1 MSDDDFLFS
10 NASELVAA
18 FASKSLS
25 PVEVITASLARAETV
40 QTHCNPITEFFA
52 ETALE
57 AAHKAEVRYS
67 GKGAAPRPL
76 EGVAIAIKE
85 EFALCG
91 STRSSGSL
99 LYADRVDEHT
109 DVYIQRLLDGGA
121 IPLVKTTT
129 PEFCLLGSTWSRR
142 YGVTTNPWH
151 DKMTCG
157 GSSGGSAVALATG
170 IAPIATGTD
179 IGGSIRIPASACG
192 VFGYKPPYG
201 RNPEVPIFNLDYYS
215 HSGPMARS
223 TSDIVIMQA
232 LTAGQHASDIA
243 SLPAPPPHVADPN
256 CLKGLRVAM
265 TTTLCGYEI
274 DHDVAANFAAACK
287 HLSDA
292 GAKVEEVDLGWPHSL
307 PAMAETYL
315 NTLWGATL
323 QDAAKSHG
331 EDMCPYSLAYAK
343 ASLTR
348 TPREIIDANTLAWQA
363 HSSFARVMENFDIL
377 VCPTNAT
384 TDVPADYGYP
394 KQSYKIDGQP
404 RTGGE
409 DKLWLT
415 SPFNMLS
422 RLPVMSCPTGF
433 AANGVPT
440 GMQIVGHAY
449 DESTVLNASLA
460 YEGLLDWLYD
470 AEHRPSLITGKGHLR

>member
-1 MSDDDFLFS
+1 MSNEDFLFWS
-10 NASELVAA
+10 ASALVAA
-18 FASKSLS
+18 FTKRALS
-25 PVEVITASLARAETV
+25 PVEVTRACLARADTI
-40 QTHCNPITEFFA
+40 QASCNPITEFFA
-52 ETALE
+52 ETALD
-57 AAHKAEVRYS
+57 AARKAEERYS
-67 GKGAAPRPL
+67 GKGSAPRVL
-76 EGVAIAIKE
+76 EGVPLAVKE

-99 LYADRVDEHT
+99 LYADRIDKHT
-109 DVYIQRLLDGGA
+109 DIYIQRLLDGGA

-142 YGVTTNPWH
+142 YGMTTNPWNPA
-151 DKMTCG
+151 MTCG
-157 GSSGGSAVALATG
+157 GSSGGSGVALATG

-201 RNPEVPIFNLDYYS
+201 RNPEVPVFNLDYYS

-223 TSDIVIMQA
+223 TADIINMQE
-232 LTAGQHASDIA
+232 LTAGQHSSDIA
-243 SLPAPPPHVADPN
+243 SLPRPTPHVSDPK
-256 CLKGLRVAM
+256 CLKGMRVAM

-274 DHDVAANFAAACK
+274 DDDVAANFAAACAQ
-287 HLSDA
+287 LSDA
-292 GAKVEEVDLGWPHSL
+292 GAIVEEVELGWPDTL

-323 QDAAKSHG
+323 QDAANTHG
-331 EDMCPYSLAYAK
+331 DELCSYSLAYAK
-343 ASLTR
+343 SSLDR
-348 TPREIIDANTLAWQA
+348 TPREIIDANTVAWQA
-363 HSSFARVMENFDIL
+363 HTDFAAVMERFDIL
-377 VCPTNAT
+377 VCPTNAA

-394 KQSYKIDGQP
+394 KQSYRINGEE
-404 RTGGE
+404 RSGGE

-422 RLPVMSCPTGF
+422 RLPVMAVPTGF
-433 AANGVPT
+433 AGNGVPT

-449 DESTVLNASLA
+449 DDATVLNASLG
-460 YEGLLDWLYD
+460 YEGLLDWLFD
-470 AEHRPSLITGKGHLR
+470 FKHRPGAAILKDL